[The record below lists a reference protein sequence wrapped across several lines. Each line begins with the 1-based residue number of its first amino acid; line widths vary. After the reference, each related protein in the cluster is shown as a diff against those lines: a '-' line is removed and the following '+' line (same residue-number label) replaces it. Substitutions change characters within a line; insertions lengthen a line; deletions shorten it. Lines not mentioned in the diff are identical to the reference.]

1 MQWPATRVPPR
12 AACSHTGRPRP
23 FLGFVPKRDGL
34 FLSLVFFEVSS
45 LSALGLM

>member
-1 MQWPATRVPPR
+1 MACYPGTTPRRMLTHRQAPPL
-12 AACSHTGRPRP
+12 SGLYNLYT
-23 FLGFVPKRDGL
+23 DGL